1 MIIPTEYSGTR
12 FPDIVL
18 AKRAANGNAGF
29 STIDDN
35 HAAYMPLHY
44 VLLFPSG
51 QLGWHWAL
59 QLQNQNGR
67 RQITRLSQRT
77 FYRFRL
83 YTCLDETLL
92 LFLTPRL
99 FQQYLVDAWASSDK
113 ISYPGY
119 VLIRLIFEP
128 MLIMD

>member
-18 AKRAANGNAGF
+18 SKRAANGNAGF

-113 ISYPGY
+113 IRYPGY

-128 MLIMD
+128 MFIMD